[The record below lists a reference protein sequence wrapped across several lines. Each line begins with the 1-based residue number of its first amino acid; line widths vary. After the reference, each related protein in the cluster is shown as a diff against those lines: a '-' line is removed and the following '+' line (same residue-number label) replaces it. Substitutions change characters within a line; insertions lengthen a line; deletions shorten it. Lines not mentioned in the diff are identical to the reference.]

1 MSESFAQ
8 YGSPYGIVLDPISSI
23 NTNELSKLELS
34 STDKAAIVSMVRQF
48 MQNIP
53 DESQQKYYKVSFP
66 EGLPNTL
73 SVTKNGDLST
83 IIRDPKTGKIVGHA
97 TLQEATSVA
106 QVSNAFALMA
116 AATNQ
121 YYLTEINDKLEVIS
135 QKLDHI
141 LEFLYGDKKAE
152 LLAEISF
159 SKYAYENYSSISRY
173 EPQVIAT
180 INSLQDGRKVAIKDI
195 EFYIADL
202 NYIANADYRIP
213 GELDKNVERAL
224 QICRSIEM
232 STQLYTMNCLL
243 EVYYSQN
250 ANLAY
255 IEYLKND
262 IVAYIEKCDKRMLQD
277 LSRLGHML
285 ENDIKNPLM
294 IATKGPKAKML
305 KEINNIMDG
314 LQSKKIGEK
323 QKELLNALEAVTRK
337 AEYVLSDSGEVYLAD
352 ASE

>member
-1 MSESFAQ
+1 
-8 YGSPYGIVLDPISSI
+8 
-23 NTNELSKLELS
+23 
-34 STDKAAIVSMVRQF
+34 
-48 MQNIP
+48 
-53 DESQQKYYKVSFP
+53 
-66 EGLPNTL
+66 
-73 SVTKNGDLST
+73 
-83 IIRDPKTGKIVGHA
+83 
-97 TLQEATSVA
+97 
-106 QVSNAFALMA
+106 
-116 AATNQ
+116 
-121 YYLTEINDKLEVIS
+121 
-135 QKLDHI
+135 
-141 LEFLYGDKKAE
+141 
-152 LLAEISF
+152 
-159 SKYAYENYSSISRY
+159 
-173 EPQVIAT
+173 
-180 INSLQDGRKVAIKDI
+180 
-195 EFYIADL
+195 
-202 NYIANADYRIP
+202 
-213 GELDKNVERAL
+213 
-224 QICRSIEM
+224 
-232 STQLYTMNCLL
+232 MNCLL

>member
-1 MSESFAQ
+1 
-8 YGSPYGIVLDPISSI
+8 
-23 NTNELSKLELS
+23 
-34 STDKAAIVSMVRQF
+34 
-48 MQNIP
+48 
-53 DESQQKYYKVSFP
+53 
-66 EGLPNTL
+66 
-73 SVTKNGDLST
+73 
-83 IIRDPKTGKIVGHA
+83 
-97 TLQEATSVA
+97 
-106 QVSNAFALMA
+106 
-116 AATNQ
+116 
-121 YYLTEINDKLEVIS
+121 
-135 QKLDHI
+135 
-141 LEFLYGDKKAE
+141 
-152 LLAEISF
+152 
-159 SKYAYENYSSISRY
+159 
-173 EPQVIAT
+173 
-180 INSLQDGRKVAIKDI
+180 
-195 EFYIADL
+195 
-202 NYIANADYRIP
+202 
-213 GELDKNVERAL
+213 
-224 QICRSIEM
+224 M

>member
-23 NTNELSKLELS
+23 NTNELSKLDLS

-121 YYLTEINDKLEVIS
+121 YYLTEINDKLEVVDYIKS
-135 QKLDHI
+135 V
-141 LEFLYGDKKAE
+141 
-152 LLAEISF
+152 LLF
-159 SKYAYENYSSISRY
+159 
-173 EPQVIAT
+173 
-180 INSLQDGRKVAIKDI
+180 
-195 EFYIADL
+195 
-202 NYIANADYRIP
+202 
-213 GELDKNVERAL
+213 
-224 QICRSIEM
+224 
-232 STQLYTMNCLL
+232 
-243 EVYYSQN
+243 
-250 ANLAY
+250 
-255 IEYLKND
+255 
-262 IVAYIEKCDKRMLQD
+262 
-277 LSRLGHML
+277 
-285 ENDIKNPLM
+285 
-294 IATKGPKAKML
+294 
-305 KEINNIMDG
+305 
-314 LQSKKIGEK
+314 
-323 QKELLNALEAVTRK
+323 
-337 AEYVLSDSGEVYLAD
+337 
-352 ASE
+352 